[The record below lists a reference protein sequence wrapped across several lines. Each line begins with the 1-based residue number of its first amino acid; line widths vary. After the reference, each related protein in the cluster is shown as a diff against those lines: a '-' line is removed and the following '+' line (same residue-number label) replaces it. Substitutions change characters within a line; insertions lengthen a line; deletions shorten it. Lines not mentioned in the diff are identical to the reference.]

1 MINKD
6 AGGGDIELMDS
17 PPLRKTLGSGQLQNN
32 CPLFVWGNPGNFMK
46 SVIRQRN
53 SIFFVLVRGYCDEAG
68 NQNESLASFL
78 M

>member
-6 AGGGDIELMDS
+6 VREDIELMES

-53 SIFFVLVRGYCDEAG
+53 SIFFLYLLDDIVMKQEIKMKVWPV
-68 NQNESLASFL
+68 F
-78 M
+78 